1 MVSRRPNSILYFLI
15 TLAIIVNFTG
25 LFVPL
30 MDPDAGVY
38 ASISRNIV
46 QKKDWLDLFFQDK
59 DWLDKP
65 HFPFWITAIFFKCFG
80 IHAWSYKLPGILFV
94 LLGAGYTYLFAKKFY
109 NKTIALWSAFI
120 LLTAEHILISNND
133 VRAEPYLTGL
143 IIASIYHFSQSL
155 KKGLSWQ
162 LVCGSLFAAMA
173 MMTKGLFTLAPIAAA
188 VGGQLIFTRQWKQVF
203 HWRWLIAIMLVVVFI
218 FPELYAL
225 WFQFDSHP
233 DKIMFG
239 KDHVSGIRFFIWDSQ
254 FGRFTNTGPIKG
266 KGDPSFFLHTL
277 LWAFLPWCVLMYL
290 ALIKK
295 ARAAFNKTERINGE
309 WYMFSASVF
318 TLLIFSVSKFQLPYY
333 TNIIFPMLSVLTA
346 TLVVPLIEKNS
357 KSFAAIQ
364 AIICI
369 LLLISG
375 AALFIYYRPASVSS
389 MAVILLTVTMLVY
402 IFLPAIGKD
411 RGSLP
416 YVRSGL
422 STLVIALFLNLV
434 FYPDLLRYQSGNQVA
449 FYINQ
454 NFPITPVGRMS
465 FYMPSG
471 EFYLE
476 QHMQAVDT
484 LLIKK
489 GSFPK
494 GGLLYVTPG
503 DLSQLDSAGIHY
515 KLIKDFPEFH
525 ITMLS
530 LKFLDPKTRDK
541 ELKHYSLIRL
551 GL

>member
-1 MVSRRPNSILYFLI
+1 MVSSRPYSILYFLI
-15 TLAIIVNFTG
+15 TLAILVNFTG

-38 ASISRNIV
+38 ASISRNMV

-65 HFPFWITAIFFKCFG
+65 HLPFWITAIFFKCFG
-80 IHAWSYKLPGILFV
+80 MHAWSYKLPGVLFV
-94 LLGAGYTYLFAKKFY
+94 VLSAGYTYLFAKKFY
-109 NKTIALWSAFI
+109 NETIALWSVFI

-155 KKGLSWQ
+155 KKGLSWP
-162 LVCGSLFAAMA
+162 LVWGSLFAAMA

-188 VGGQLIFTRQWKQVF
+188 VGGQLILTRQWKQVF

-233 DKIMFG
+233 DKIVFG
-239 KDHVSGIRFFIWDSQ
+239 KDHVSGIRFFLWDSQ

-277 LWAFLPWCVLMYL
+277 LWAFLPWCVLMYT
-290 ALIKK
+290 ALVKK
-295 ARAAFNKTERINGE
+295 TRATFNKTERIKGE
-309 WYMFSASVF
+309 WYMFSATVF

-346 TLVVPLIEKNS
+346 TIVVQLIEKNC
-357 KSFAAIQ
+357 KLFTVIQ
-364 AIICI
+364 IIICT
-369 LLLISG
+369 LLLFSG
-375 AALFIYYRPASVSS
+375 AALFLYYRPGSVSS
-389 MAVILLTVTMLVY
+389 TAITLLTVSLLVY
-402 IFLPAIGKD
+402 IFLPSLASE
-411 RGSLP
+411 RAFLP

-422 STLVIALFLNLV
+422 STLIIALFLNLV

-454 NFPITPVGRMS
+454 NFPNIPVGRMS

-484 LLIKK
+484 TLIKQGK
-489 GSFPK
+489 FPK

-503 DLSQLDSAGIHY
+503 DLSQLDSAGIRY
-515 KLIKDFPEFH
+515 KLIKEFPEFH

-530 LKFLDPKTRDK
+530 LKFLDPKTREK
-541 ELKHYSLIRL
+541 ELKYYSLVQI